1 MDRYPFAGEGGQRVV
16 NTADLHMP
24 DVPSRELGAERPDDP
39 RGVLGFL
46 PACPQRSSD
55 ARPVNLAV
63 VIWRG
68 TVAEHDAHGSGGLA
82 VAVGARRAVGGAGR
96 LGGEAVHDVR
106 PFGSLVVC
114 DSHNAV
120 AGLWVGASN

>member
-63 VIWRG
+63 VIWRV
-68 TVAEHDAHGSGGLA
+68 TVAEHDAHVSGGLA
-82 VAVGARRAVGGAGR
+82 VAVSPLSARVGGGSVA
-96 LGGEAVHDVR
+96 AAPVH
-106 PFGSLVVC
+106 
-114 DSHNAV
+114 
-120 AGLWVGASN
+120 

>member
-63 VIWRG
+63 VIWRV
-68 TVAEHDAHGSGGLA
+68 TVAEHDAHVSGSLA
-82 VAVGARRAVGGAGR
+82 VAVGARRAVGGDGPLAHESPPD
-96 LGGEAVHDVR
+96 LSPVV
-106 PFGSLVVC
+106 SLRVFE
-114 DSHNAV
+114 
-120 AGLWVGASN
+120 

>member
-55 ARPVNLAV
+55 APPVNLAV
-63 VIWRG
+63 IIWRV
-68 TVAEHDAHGSGGLA
+68 TLAEPDAHRHRGPAGRRGAPPGLR
-82 VAVGARRAVGGAGR
+82 GAGPLGGA
-96 LGGEAVHDVR
+96 
-106 PFGSLVVC
+106 SL
-114 DSHNAV
+114 A
-120 AGLWVGASN
+120 ASPHLRA